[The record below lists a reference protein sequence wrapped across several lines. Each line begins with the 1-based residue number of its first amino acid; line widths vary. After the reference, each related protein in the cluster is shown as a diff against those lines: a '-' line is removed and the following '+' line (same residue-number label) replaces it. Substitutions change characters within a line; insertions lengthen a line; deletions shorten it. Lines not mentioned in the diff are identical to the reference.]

1 MDIFELAATLG
12 DELKKNDKLIALEA
26 ARKNYQADK
35 QLQALM
41 IEYEVQQTAMQKE
54 AAKEDFDTHMIDMIQ
69 ERINE
74 LYRSITE
81 NEVYQALEAAQND
94 VNALM
99 NKVNGIITAHI
110 TGEEPG
116 CTHNCATCHGCH

>member
-12 DELKKNDKLIALEA
+12 DELKKDEKLIALEN
-26 ARKNYQADK
+26 ARKAYTEDK
-35 QLQALM
+35 ALNALM
-41 IEYEVQQTAMQKE
+41 VEYEVQQIAMQKE
-54 AAKEDFDTHMIDMIQ
+54 AAKPDCDTHMIDMIQ
-69 ERINE
+69 DRINE
-74 LYRSITE
+74 LYKSITE
-81 NEVYQALEAAQND
+81 NAVYQALEQAQNE
-94 VNALM
+94 VNELM

>member
-12 DELKKNDKLIALEA
+12 DELKKDARLVALEN
-26 ARKNYQADK
+26 ARKNYENDK
-35 QLQALM
+35 QLQALVT
-41 IEYEVQQTAMQKE
+41 EYEVQQLAMQKE
-54 AAKEDFDTHMIDMIQ
+54 AGRAECDTHMIDMIQ
-69 ERINE
+69 SRTNE
-74 LYRSITE
+74 LYTSITT
-81 NEVYQALEAAQND
+81 NEVYLALEQAQNE
-94 VNALM
+94 VNELM